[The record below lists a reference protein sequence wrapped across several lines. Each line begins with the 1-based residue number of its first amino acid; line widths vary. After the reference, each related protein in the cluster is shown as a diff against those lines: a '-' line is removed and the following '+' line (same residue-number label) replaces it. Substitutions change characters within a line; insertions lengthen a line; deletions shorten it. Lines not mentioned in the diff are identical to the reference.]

1 MGKLITD
8 FIFQN
13 LSWRNYFKGGLYDGI
28 QTDNILGVLEF
39 ELIDPIFTFRTGK
52 YTMRKIGGNWGLW
65 RKKEFTGLYKLG
77 NDQESPV
84 GKWNDGE
91 VINFPGH

>member
-1 MGKLITD
+1 MGKLVTD
-8 FIFQN
+8 LIFQN

-28 QTDNILGVLEF
+28 QTNNILGISEF
-39 ELIDPIFTFRTGK
+39 QFIDPIFKFRTGK
-52 YTMRKIGGNWGLW
+52 YKMKKIGGYWGLW
-65 RKKEFTGLYKLG
+65 CGKEFTGLYKLG

-91 VINFPGH
+91 VIDFPDY